1 MQQLTQKLSNGEMT
15 VQEMPAPVLGKGM
28 VLVKNHY
35 SLISAGT
42 EGSTASTARKSLLG
56 KAKERPQQ
64 VKQVLEVLAQQGPV
78 QTYRAVTKKLE
89 AYSPLGYSSAG
100 EVMAVGE
107 GVSQF
112 TAGDLVACAGVNFA
126 NHAEIIAVPVNLC
139 VKLSDNADLKAA
151 SYNTLGAIALQSIR
165 QADLRLGETCAVI
178 GLGLLGQLTGL
189 MLKAS
194 GVNVI
199 GIDVSEPP
207 VILAQQHFAGLALIR
222 NTPGIENQIAEYT
235 NGLGADAVII
245 AAATTS
251 TDPINFAGAIAR
263 KKGKVVILGAVPTG
277 FERDPHWYKKELELK
292 MSCSYGPGR
301 YDLNY
306 EEKGIDYPAAYVRWT
321 EKRNMEAFQ
330 QLLAGG
336 TMDISY
342 LTTHEFSLEDA
353 SKAYDMIVKKSE
365 PYLGI
370 ILKYNTEKPVQ
381 LQNKVKTGE
390 SKPVSKI
397 NIGFIGAGSYA
408 QGNLL
413 PNIPKK
419 NSDIVCKGVLTNN
432 GTTSKRVAER
442 FGFEFCTSNEK
453 DILQNPDI
461 NTLFIATR
469 HDSHAQY
476 ILKGLQAGKHIFV
489 EKPLCLTPAELDRII
504 EAMSLREDAPRNE
517 GASTKQPVENHSN
530 TPNKELTD
538 SDEQVATSLPAD
550 APRNDGPKSVI
561 MVGFNRRFSSLSTS
575 LKKQMGSGPMS
586 MIYRVNAGH
595 IPGDTWIQD
604 MEIGGGRIIGEACH
618 FIDYL
623 TWLNGSL
630 PVSVYATALPD
641 AGGHNDTV
649 NINITFA
656 NGSTGVVAYYANGP
670 KSMPKEYIEVFHNGS
685 SGVINNFKELR
696 LFGKTKQKKKLLN
709 LDKGQKQM
717 VEQFLQSLLTG
728 KPLIPFEEIVAVTKA
743 TFAVLESI
751 KTGQIVRIEN

>member
-1 MQQLTQKLSNGEMT
+1 MQQLTQKLSNGEMV
-15 VQEMPAPVLGKGM
+15 VQEMPTPVLGKGM

-42 EGSTASTARKSLLG
+42 EGGTATTARKSLLG

-100 EVMAVGE
+100 EVIAVGK
-107 GVSQF
+107 GVTQF
-112 TAGDLVACAGVNFA
+112 TTGDHVACAGVGFA

-139 VKLSDNADLKAA
+139 VKLPENADLKTA

-207 VILAQQHFAGLALIR
+207 VKLAKQHFAGLALTR
-222 NTPGIENQIAEYT
+222 KTPGIENQIIEYT
-235 NGLGADAVII
+235 DGLGVDAVII

-277 FERDPHWYKKELELK
+277 FDRDPFWYKKELELL

-336 TMDISY
+336 SMDISY

-353 SKAYDMIVKKSE
+353 PKAYDMIVNKSE

-370 ILKYNTEKPVQ
+370 ILKYNTDKPVQ

-390 SKPVSKI
+390 SKPVSKL

-419 NSDIVCKGVLTNN
+419 NGNIVCKGVLTNN

-442 FGFEFCTSNEK
+442 FGFEFCTSSEQ
-453 DILQNPDI
+453 DILANPDI

-469 HDSHAQY
+469 HDSHAEY
-476 ILKGLQAGKHIFV
+476 VLKGLKAGKHIFV
-489 EKPLCLTPAELDRII
+489 EKPLCITSHELDLII
-504 EAMSLREDAPRNE
+504 NQKQENE
-517 GASTKQPVENHSN
+517 NSQI
-530 TPNKELTD
+530 L
-538 SDEQVATSLPAD
+538 
-550 APRNDGPKSVI
+550 
-561 MVGFNRRFSSLSTS
+561 VGFNRRFSSLSTV

-604 MEIGGGRIIGEACH
+604 IEIGGGRIIGEACH

-630 PVSVYATALPD
+630 PVSVCATALPD

-649 NINITFA
+649 NINFAFA

-670 KSMPKEYIEVFHNGS
+670 KNMPKEYIEVFHAGS
-685 SGVINNFKELR
+685 SGVISNFKELR
-696 LFGKTKQKKKLLN
+696 LFGKTTKKKKLFN
-709 LDKGQKQM
+709 LDKGQKEM
-717 VEQFLQSLLTG
+717 VEQFLQSLISG
-728 KPLIPFEEIVAVTKA
+728 KPLVPFDEIVSVTKA
-743 TFAVLESI
+743 SFSVLESL
-751 KTGQIVRIEN
+751 KTGQVVKIS

>member
-78 QTYRAVTKKLE
+78 QTYRAVTKKME

-100 EVMAVGE
+100 EVVALGE
-107 GVSQF
+107 GVTNF
-112 TAGDLVACAGVNFA
+112 TMGDLVACAGVGFA
-126 NHAEIIAVPVNLC
+126 NHAEIVAVPVNLC
-139 VKLSDNADLKAA
+139 VKLPENSDLKAA
-151 SYNTLGAIALQSIR
+151 AYNTLGSIALQSIR
-165 QADLRLGETCAVI
+165 QTDLRLGETCAVI

-207 VILAQQHFAGLALIR
+207 VILAQQHFAGLALTR
-222 NTPGIENQIAEYT
+222 NTPGIENQILEYT

-330 QLLAGG
+330 QLLAKGS
-336 TMDISY
+336 INLNF

-353 SKAYDMIVKKSE
+353 PKAYDMIVNKSE

-381 LQNKVKTGE
+381 LQNKVKISE

-476 ILKGLQAGKHIFV
+476 VLKGLQASKHIFV

-504 EAMSLREDAPRNE
+504 EAMSLREEAPRNE

-530 TPNKELTD
+530 TPNEEP
-538 SDEQVATSLPAD
+538 SANDEQVATSLPAD
-550 APRNDGPKSVI
+550 APRNNGPKSVI